1 LGLFDAKL
9 RSLEQ
14 DELTLEEAIAAVA
27 EGRRYLKICEAKLE
41 VARHKIEV
49 RPEASPSPAPEPPSG
64 DRLL

>member
-1 LGLFDAKL
+1 
-9 RSLEQ
+9 
-14 DELTLEEAIAAVA
+14 VA

-49 RPEASPSPAPEPPSG
+49 RPEASPAAPAETPPPE